1 MNLVYRHPSG
11 GSLWQGGRLSA
22 NSVAALRNA
31 KIKAVVYAAI
41 ENQPKVPDSFDV
53 LRARLNDDPF
63 MGPFEAHQVARCAD
77 EVSDMLAAYI
87 AGGENVLS
95 SCWAGWNRSGLMTAM
110 TLMKLTGMPADVAI
124 ARVRAARGP
133 SALGNP
139 VFVRI
144 IKAAERRRLARI
156 A

>member
-11 GSLWQGGRLSA
+11 GSLWQGGRLSSGNVPMLDKA
-22 NSVAALRNA
+22 G
-31 KIKAVVYAAI
+31 IKAVMFGAI
-41 ENQPKVPDSFDV
+41 EFQPHLPDRFDV
-53 LRARLNDDPF
+53 LRVRAYDNPF
-63 MGPFEAHQVARCAD
+63 MSQDEANRYAACAD

-95 SCWAGWNRSGLMTAM
+95 SCWAGWNRSGLMTAT
-110 TLMKLTGMPADVAI
+110 TLMKLGIPADLAI

-139 VFVRI
+139 VFVEI
-144 IKAAERRRLARI
+144 IKSADRRLART

>member
-11 GSLWQGGRLSA
+11 GSLWQGGMQSA
-22 NSVAALRNA
+22 NSVSTLRNA

-41 ENQPKVPDSFDV
+41 ENQPKMPENFDV
-53 LRARLNDDPF
+53 LRARLNDDPR
-63 MGPFEAHQVARCAD
+63 MGMFEAQQVARCAD
-77 EVSDMLAAYI
+77 EVSDMLAAYLV
-87 AGGENVLS
+87 GGENVLS

-139 VFVRI
+139 VFVQI

>member
-11 GSLWQGGRLSA
+11 GSLWQGGRLSSG
-22 NSVAALRNA
+22 SVRALDNA
-31 KIKAVVYAAI
+31 KIKAVMLGAI
-41 ENQPKVPDSFDV
+41 EFQPKLPDRFDV
-53 LRARLNDDPF
+53 LRVRAYDDPF
-63 MGPFEAHQVARCAD
+63 MNSFDAHRLALCAD
-77 EVSDMLAAYI
+77 EVSDMLAAYV

-139 VFVRI
+139 IFVQI
-144 IKAAERRRLARI
+144 VKAADRRRLARI